1 MASRTR
7 ERLIDVARQLF
18 ARQGIENTTMNDIA
32 SASDRGRRTVYTY
45 FRTKDDIYQAVIED
59 ESKKMLQELEAKVG
73 HESTPG
79 GKLRALIEYRIAVA
93 LKNPHGYELWFK
105 SIFSR
110 DTKRDS
116 RVRKLVTDRI
126 YSLIDEIVGEGI
138 ATGVFDPGQARLL
151 PSMLTLI
158 VRGSDWTSTR
168 ESDREQFERWREE
181 CINFIVNA
189 VEVKNHV

>member
-59 ESKKMLQELEAKVG
+59 ESKKMLQELDSKVG
-73 HESTPG
+73 SESTPG

-93 LKNPHGYELWFK
+93 LNHPHGYELWFK

-126 YSLIDEIVGEGI
+126 YALIDEIVGEGI
-138 ATGVFDPGQARLL
+138 ATGVFDPAQARLL

-158 VRGSDWTSTR
+158 VRGSDWTSIR
-168 ESDREQFERWREE
+168 ENDREPFERWREE
-181 CINFIVNA
+181 CIDFIVKA